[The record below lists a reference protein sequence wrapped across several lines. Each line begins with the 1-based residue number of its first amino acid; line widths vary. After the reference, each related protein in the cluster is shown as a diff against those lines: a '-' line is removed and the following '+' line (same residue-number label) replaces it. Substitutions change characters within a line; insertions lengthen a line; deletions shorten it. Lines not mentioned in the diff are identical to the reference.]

1 MEQHCKNNVLGRL
14 NLQLKTTTTKH
25 IQTHNYFHSIFVYSV
40 GGEERKIGA
49 YGG

>member
-1 MEQHCKNNVLGRL
+1 VGCPIFNILTRKLSKESHKVLVQFPR
-14 NLQLKTTTTKH
+14 
-25 IQTHNYFHSIFVYSV
+25 HSIFVYSV